1 MKNQIK
7 GVIFDLDDTLY
18 DCNYTNNAASI
29 DAVCTYAAQH
39 LLHLPIHVV
48 RNAFDQARESIKEGM
63 LGDTASQHNR
73 MLYFQRTLELL
84 GLPPLSCALEMY
96 NCFWNDF
103 LSRII
108 VFDGAFDVLNYLQAK
123 GIRIGICT
131 DMTVHIQ
138 HRKMRTLGIAS
149 YIDMLMTSEE
159 VGAEKPNPVIYRGAC
174 EKMGLLPEECIF
186 VGDSLKKDVLGPIS
200 NGMQGIWFRAQEYC
214 DRDKDA
220 GELQNAQTK
229 WNAGELQNAQTKWNA
244 GETKNAQM
252 DWNAGEQALAQSIE
266 FPDIIRVE
274 NHKELLTYL
283 KKKIGETV

>member
-1 MKNQIK
+1 MKMEPMRPIK

-39 LLHLPIHVV
+39 LLHLPKNEV
-48 RNAFDQARESIKEGM
+48 RNAFDQARQSIKAGM

-84 GLPPLSCALEMY
+84 HLPPTSYALEMY
-96 NCFWNDF
+96 SYFWNDF

-108 VFDGAFDVLNYLQAK
+108 VFDGVFDMLNYLQAK

-138 HRKMRTLGIAS
+138 HRKMRALQIAP
-149 YIDMLMTSEE
+149 YINMLLTSEE
-159 VGAEKPNPVIYRGAC
+159 VGAEKPHPNIYNRAC

-200 NGMQGIWFRAQEYC
+200 AGMQGIWFRAEEFC
-214 DRDKDA
+214 DRTKDA
-220 GELQNAQTK
+220 REVDKVELE
-229 WNAGELQNAQTKWNA
+229 WNARGTAIEQVEWNVCMQQI
-244 GETKNAQM
+244 GKQP
-252 DWNAGEQALAQSIE
+252 D
-266 FPDIIRVE
+266 FPDIVRVE

-283 KKKIGETV
+283 KMKLGETL